1 MLLQLFREIGAI
13 APLKRLAAS
22 PSKLASK
29 FASQALM
36 IIGEDLPNKLSS
48 RVPLWTN
55 ENVVSWIQQVGKL
68 LEHMSMAYEPLF
80 INEAKNRYMH

>member
-1 MLLQLFREIGAI
+1 
-13 APLKRLAAS
+13 
-22 PSKLASK
+22 
-29 FASQALM
+29 M